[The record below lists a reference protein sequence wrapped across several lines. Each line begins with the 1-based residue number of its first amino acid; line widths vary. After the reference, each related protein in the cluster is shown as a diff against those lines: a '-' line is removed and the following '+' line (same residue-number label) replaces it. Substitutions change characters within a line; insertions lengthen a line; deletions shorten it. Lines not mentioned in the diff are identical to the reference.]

1 MAISRRLL
9 PLQNSCARRAS
20 QRDRIGCGI
29 PAYFWRNATS
39 APLIKYSRKMMT
51 SQELLLALADGET
64 LELAR
69 KMIGKPRLAFLLAK
83 QAIGPA
89 GETSL
94 DAEAVAQVL
103 GVHKRHAYRLIKS
116 ANCQTGKIV
125 TVGSQKNHKPFTGES
140 QYVATGRVPGKHL

>member
-1 MAISRRLL
+1 
-9 PLQNSCARRAS
+9 
-20 QRDRIGCGI
+20 
-29 PAYFWRNATS
+29 
-39 APLIKYSRKMMT
+39 MT

-83 QAIGPA
+83 RAIGPED
-89 GETSL
+89 ETSL
-94 DAEAVAQVL
+94 DAEAVAQIL

-125 TVGSQKNHKPFTGES
+125 TVGSQKNHKPFTEES
-140 QYVATGRVPGKHL
+140 Q